1 MACNKFCF
9 LSSEGEEVAGEIR
22 DMEQRMEKE
31 IEKVEKEIEK
41 VEKEIEKVE
50 KEIKGV

>member
-9 LSSEGEEVAGEIR
+9 LSSEGEDMEAAEIMEEIR
-22 DMEQRMEKE
+22 DVKQ

-50 KEIKGV
+50 KEIEGV